1 MQRLTE
7 HLLDE
12 HARRAEEVAA
22 LRTEAAED
30 KRARLT
36 THAEMAKAERRQL
49 ADDRARLAAETNT
62 LRRQLADERSRLAG
76 DTKAMLSDFDRA
88 HAQMAKTQ
96 RRQLADDH
104 ARLAADTAALMGELQ
119 AESAGVASAWRAM
132 PAAARRLPAARVGL
146 GEWQSAAEGGES
158 LATRRKK
165 RRRQK

>member
-1 MQRLTE
+1 MTRSDDMQRLTE

-12 HARRAEEVAA
+12 HGRRAEEVAA
-22 LRTEAAED
+22 LRTEAVED

-36 THAEMAKAERRQL
+36 TQAEMAKAVRRQL
-49 ADDRARLAAETNT
+49 ADG
-62 LRRQLADERSRLAG
+62 RSRLAD
-76 DTKAMLSDFDRA
+76 DTKAMLTDFGRA

-132 PAAARRLPAARVGL
+132 PAAAERRPAAGAGL
-146 GEWQSAAEGGES
+146 GEWQSAVEGGES